1 MRRIVMLM
9 AGLALG
15 ASAGCAGQTGVLELD
30 LNGKRVEVHNAT
42 SVGVPKGNE
51 TLMELREWTM
61 RIAGQEPI
69 TVTAGGKVHTLY
81 TTDTTIQ
88 IDGRAVDLMQGEKI
102 IITEA
107 GVTLP
112 TMQPPTA
119 KPEGD
124 GDGGGDGESGEA
136 GQ

>member
-1 MRRIVMLM
+1 MRRIVTLT
-9 AGLALG
+9 AGLALS
-15 ASAGCAGQTGVLELD
+15 ALAGCAGQTGVLELD

-42 SVGVPKGNE
+42 TVGVPKGNE
-51 TLMELREWTM
+51 TMLELREWTM

-69 TVTAGGKVHTLY
+69 TVTAGGQKHTLY

-102 IITEA
+102 IITPD

-112 TMQPPTA
+112 TMQAPPV

-124 GDGGGDGESGEA
+124 GEKTGERGEA

>member
-1 MRRIVMLM
+1 MRRIVMLT
-9 AGLALG
+9 AGLALS
-15 ASAGCAGQTGVLELD
+15 ASVGCAGHTGVLELD

-42 SVGVPKGNE
+42 TVGVPKGNE
-51 TLMELREWTM
+51 SLLELREWTM

-69 TVTAGGKVHTLY
+69 TVTAGGKEHTLY

-102 IITEA
+102 IITED

-112 TMQPPTA
+112 TMQPPAT
-119 KPEGD
+119 KPE
-124 GDGGGDGESGEA
+124 GDGGGDGKSGEA